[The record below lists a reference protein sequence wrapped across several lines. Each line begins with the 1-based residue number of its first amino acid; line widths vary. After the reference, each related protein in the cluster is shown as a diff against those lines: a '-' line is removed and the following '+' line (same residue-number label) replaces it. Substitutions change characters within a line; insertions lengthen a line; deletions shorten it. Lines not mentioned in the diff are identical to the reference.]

1 MKHWLKH
8 WNMQRLLKHGLG
20 FVIID
25 WRPQMVSCVIDF
37 INQTWTFAGGAST
50 GPSLHIKP
58 WCISVFDFFSL
69 FLNCCKLFRNFQKSL
84 SDNHCHSILTSN
96 GWLSKASSL
105 SDSTVASF
113 FWKVDHNLHLA
124 SESYFLAPW
133 VIIFQTCCTWSD
145 SSETK
150 FLGTEQCSIESRPPQ
165 F

>member
-1 MKHWLKH
+1 MKHAT
-8 WNMQRLLKHGLG
+8 
-20 FVIID
+20 IAE
-25 WRPQMVSCVIDF
+25 
-37 INQTWTFAGGAST
+37 TWTRIRNNRLKAPNGQLRHRFHQPDLDICWRAST

-58 WCISVFDFFSL
+58 WSISVFDFLSL
-69 FLNCCKLFRNFQKSL
+69 FLNCCKLFPNFQKSL

-105 SDSTVASF
+105 SDSTFASF

-145 SSETK
+145 SSKTT
-150 FLGTEQCSIESRPPQ
+150 FLGTEQRSVGSRPPQ